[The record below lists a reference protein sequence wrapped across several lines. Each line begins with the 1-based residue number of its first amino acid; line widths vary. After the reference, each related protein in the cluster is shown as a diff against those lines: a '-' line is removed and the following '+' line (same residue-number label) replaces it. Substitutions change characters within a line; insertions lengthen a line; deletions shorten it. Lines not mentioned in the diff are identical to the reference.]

1 MFVFV
6 PSILPAGFDL
16 ALRTVVVSLL
26 ACAVPVLAAV
36 WLRERR
42 LDPASREGGDGA
54 EGDYDCDGLS
64 NQLEYRLSTS
74 PRLPDTDGDGVGDLH
89 EDTDGDGIAN
99 GVELSRG
106 LDPARRDTDGD
117 GLEDGSEEEIG
128 TDPLQPGQF
137 P

>member
-1 MFVFV
+1 V
-6 PSILPAGFDL
+6 G
-16 ALRTVVVSLL
+16 SLL

-42 LDPASREGGDGA
+42 
-54 EGDYDCDGLS
+54 
-64 NQLEYRLSTS
+64 
-74 PRLPDTDGDGVGDLH
+74 
-89 EDTDGDGIAN
+89 
-99 GVELSRG
+99 